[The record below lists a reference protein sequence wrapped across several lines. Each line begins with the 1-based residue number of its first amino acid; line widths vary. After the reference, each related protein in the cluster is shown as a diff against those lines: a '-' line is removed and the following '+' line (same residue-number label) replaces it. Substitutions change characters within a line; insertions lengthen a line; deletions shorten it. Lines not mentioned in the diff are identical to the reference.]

1 MTGCGLDA
9 MPDLTDEESAII
21 TEYAAGLLLKY
32 SPNYNY
38 RLVDDVED
46 LEPEDEIIEQPE
58 EQSTQ
63 PETTAE
69 QETLAETSDTDK
81 TQQAQVETAELQA
94 DNNTVSIDSDLAQAL
109 GLNEDE
115 NVTIVYSSY
124 EICDSYPETS
134 TGFSVSATQG
144 GKLLV
149 VHFDLKNE
157 AGSDSQINLM
167 DYNLSAT
174 ATVNEERS
182 SKALNTLLPNDMISY
197 YNSMKSA
204 QVDDVVMLFQINDDL
219 ADSLEKISLTVSAGG
234 NSVGLDIK

>member
-1 MTGCGLDA
+1 
-9 MPDLTDEESAII
+9 
-21 TEYAAGLLLKY
+21 
-32 SPNYNY
+32 
-38 RLVDDVED
+38 
-46 LEPEDEIIEQPE
+46 
-58 EQSTQ
+58 
-63 PETTAE
+63 
-69 QETLAETSDTDK
+69 
-81 TQQAQVETAELQA
+81 
-94 DNNTVSIDSDLAQAL
+94 VSIDSDLAQAL

-182 SKALNTLLPNDMISY
+182 SKALITLLPNDMISY

-219 ADSLEKISLTVSAGG
+219 ADNLEKISLTVSAGG